1 MTQDNDNLQG
11 IDVDRLSIEQEGFDP
26 YQTVVDFQDY
36 AAMMAS
42 QEGRSKKA
50 GRVEKTKASAAES
63 EVSDSELAARLMRF
77 VEFDEEKA
85 IERARNKKWLIYGI
99 LPHADVGYIY
109 GKPGSYKSFM
119 AVDMACHVATATPWN
134 GIDVDYPGAV
144 LYIAGEGASELHI
157 RKKAWRM
164 ATGQD
169 NSAMTILE
177 RGVSINNVTERT
189 ELKAA
194 IREIERITQRRH
206 VLIVIDTFSKC
217 FEGDENSSED
227 MRAFIAGCEDL
238 RDSFNGCTVMF
249 VGHTGKTDP
258 NSMRGSSVAL
268 GDCGFSYRIRRG
280 QQKLYAE
287 MHCDKIKDATEPDD
301 MAFNFEVQRT
311 GDHSQKGIP
320 LCSLVPKMT
329 TLLERED
336 TEAEKEPGRAEF
348 IPKKTVSDRNRSK
361 LIGMLKSR
369 ISMNGG
375 QPVNR
380 MVIRDDMLVMF
391 QQNEGMNLNSAKSA
405 WKRAWEDASEA
416 GVIVAC
422 EGDQWMLAKGV

>member
-1 MTQDNDNLQG
+1 
-11 IDVDRLSIEQEGFDP
+11 
-26 YQTVVDFQDY
+26 
-36 AAMMAS
+36 
-42 QEGRSKKA
+42 
-50 GRVEKTKASAAES
+50 
-63 EVSDSELAARLMRF
+63 
-77 VEFDEEKA
+77 
-85 IERARNKKWLIYGI
+85 
-99 LPHADVGYIY
+99 
-109 GKPGSYKSFM
+109 
-119 AVDMACHVATATPWN
+119 
-134 GIDVDYPGAV
+134 
-144 LYIAGEGASELHI
+144 
-157 RKKAWRM
+157 
-164 ATGQD
+164 
-169 NSAMTILE
+169 MTILE